1 MAVSVDLAKLD
12 VQIRTSD
19 VATGITRL
27 DAFASSADGAEHSV
41 KRLSTASGGLEQS
54 LGRLKSALA
63 TVGLGL
69 SFGGALKSAADFQTS
84 INNLGKVSDRP
95 LAEMQTQLKSVSSSL
110 GSYAQLAQ
118 GYYQIL
124 SAGVTDATASMD
136 MLTASSMA
144 AKAAQVTQAD
154 TIRALTSLMTGFT
167 GQLKD
172 AADASDFLF
181 SVERYGKTSV
191 QELVPVVGDL
201 ASTAR
206 IAKIAAADMGA
217 AFSVI
222 TQTAGSTPVAATQA
236 RSLFMNI
243 ANPSETMQKT
253 LAGMGTNSTEF
264 FSSNRLLDALKK
276 LDTEARK
283 TGKTIG
289 ALFTDREAKVAAEN
303 LISSSKSFEESLA
316 GIERRAGATSSA
328 FGKYTAS
335 INGQIDEMSNNMSN
349 LATNIG
355 TTFGG
360 TATQALTSFNSVL
373 SEINANF
380 TTFVPVLTT
389 VGAGMAALVVARKA
403 SNTTF
408 AVGDDG
414 QRVTGLRAYIA
425 AQYENVA
432 ATREQ
437 QAAEAKL
444 AMVRVQDE
452 MAEYK
457 SSASRAVNQA
467 ILNRSTMA
475 RMAYE
480 QGLRDLQT
488 DLTAKT
494 VAYEAS
500 LKTLGRTSVTA
511 GTAMKGLKSAGS
523 SLLGVFGGPWGA
535 AFTVAVMG
543 VAGLTSAMAE
553 RTALHEKYRQ
563 SLDDIGTAADEMSGK
578 LTRAAQSTLTSK
590 LNQAK
595 AELERTKQ
603 DIDRLKEELKGMD
616 LGYGEWSG
624 SYRILSSASEKFF
637 GANPGTWEA
646 AKVLDSYSKGLTDAY
661 QAQKQLLELQA
672 QFGRTEAIV
681 EASTRIDELANA
693 TRKAVKEEESVA
705 TLNQRLNE
713 TGDAGNAAASGI
725 NAAGDA
731 AAGAMGKLAGLADVL
746 QDSNFTAYTAGLTGA
761 QKTFATAMKGKLNE
775 KQLAAYFS
783 GKTGDLSATDSRTL
797 QSNKAELNAIYANYK
812 KMYSLQEAT
821 KHAGSAASAKEAIQR
836 VREEIERLNEV
847 QPTSAAKLAQALRD
861 IAKEGKQAGMS
872 ATAVS
877 ALQAE
882 YKAAFDDSQARKMTE
897 ALRDFD
903 REIASL
909 TGDARTM
916 RELEMTGTLEQWKKK
931 LLEAGVSAEEA
942 APKLARMKDA
952 LERSNRTKDIQT
964 TVQFYKELAELSGD
978 LTYCLQAQNELIALQ
993 AEQYRNNGIAPDL
1006 VAQWEALKRLQ
1017 ASNSGWDGAARS
1029 MMSYYS
1035 EAANAGKNFETFFTN
1050 SFSSLEDTLVQFT
1063 QTGKLS
1069 FADMVNS
1076 MLADLARLAI
1086 RQSITGP
1093 IAQGLGSLFSGFGGG
1108 SSYTGYS
1115 GMALGMTG
1123 FIPGFA
1129 TGGVAAPSGLP
1140 RSGGLLTS
1148 PIFFND
1154 GMSRAYASGGLSV
1167 AGEAGPEVFMPAAR
1181 MSDGNYGV
1189 RVDMSA
1195 VSAQLR
1201 AGLSGTTA
1209 PNISIN
1215 VINQTGGQVEA
1226 ETQARPD
1233 GQGGFTLD
1241 ILLTQVEQG
1250 LVARA
1255 KSGRSSLMQY
1265 QEKAYGLSRASVLTR
1280 GRGRA

>member
-54 LGRLKSALA
+54 FGRLKSALA

-95 LAEMQTQLKSVSSSL
+95 LAEMQTQLKGVSSSL

-335 INGQIDEMSNNMSN
+335 INGQIDEMSNGMSN

-389 VGAGMAALVVARKA
+389 VGAGMAALAVARKA

-437 QAAEAKL
+437 RAAEAKL

-693 TRKAVKEEESVA
+693 TRKAVKGEESVA
-705 TLNQRLNE
+705 TLSQRLNE

-783 GKTGDLSATDSRTL
+783 GKTGDLSATDSRML

-812 KMYSLQEAT
+812 KMYSLQEAA

-872 ATAVS
+872 ATDVS

-909 TGDARTM
+909 TGDARSM
-916 RELEMTGTLEQWKKK
+916 RELEMTATLEQWKKK

-942 APKLARMKDA
+942 EPKLARMK
-952 LERSNRTKDIQT
+952 
-964 TVQFYKELAELSGD
+964 
-978 LTYCLQAQNELIALQ
+978 
-993 AEQYRNNGIAPDL
+993 
-1006 VAQWEALKRLQ
+1006 EALAKQESYKDLQTGVRFLEEMAALGGEYGLAVEQQNLLLAKQADLYRDTLPASLQPYIDEWERLQ
-1017 ASNSGWDGAARS
+1017 RLQKSRSGWDGLERGLRKFGAEYGDMAAQV
-1029 MMSYYS
+1029 
-1035 EAANAGKNFETFFTN
+1035 EGFTTQMGTTI
-1050 SFSSLEDTLVQFT
+1050 SDTLAEAFMK
-1063 QTGKLS
+1063 GKFS
-1069 FADMVNS
+1069 AADFFNS
-1076 MLADLARLAI
+1076 LIGYA
-1086 RQSITGP
+1086 
-1093 IAQGLGSLFSGFGGG
+1093 AQAASNAFIGQIFGGIGGLFGG
-1108 SSYTGYS
+1108 SGYAS
-1115 GMALGMTG
+1115 SATSLVNM
-1123 FIPGFA
+1123 IPGVAFA

-1148 PIFFND
+1148 PTFFND

-1201 AGLSGTTA
+1201 AGLSGMSGTAA
-1209 PNISIN
+1209 PNISIK
-1215 VINQTGGQVEA
+1215 VINQTSSQAEA
-1226 ETQARPD
+1226 EAQARPD

-1241 ILLTQVEQG
+1241 VLLTQVEQG